1 MSTPDPRARAEAL
14 RRQINFH
21 NYRYHVLD
29 APVVS
34 DLEYDRLMRELKRI
48 EADHPELVTADSPT
62 LRVGGSPA
70 DRFVKVRHPAPILS
84 LGNAFSEAEVHAWLE
99 RVAKVDARVRS
110 ADFLVEPKLDGLTVV
125 LHYEGGLFTLG
136 ATRGDGELGEDI
148 TANLRTV
155 RSLPLRI
162 PVEGSAAEVPA
173 RLIVRGEALI
183 TRQDFEA
190 MNRQLAQEGERP
202 YVNPRNAAAGALR
215 QLDPGLTAQ
224 RPITLVAYALVDAD
238 GSAPTRQTDVLEY
251 LSAIGFRV
259 PSPVRHAQGLE
270 QAIAFGQ
277 AWAERREEL
286 PYEVDGMVIKVNDLS
301 LAAELGVVGKD
312 PRGAIAFK
320 FPAREVSTPLEDIGV
335 NVGRTGVIT
344 PYAILEPVEVG
355 GVTVRQATLHNF
367 DYIAE
372 KDIRIGDRVMIKR
385 AGDVIPYVI
394 GPILDARKGTEKPYR
409 PPRSCPSCGEPL
421 ERIAG
426 EVAVYCPNAAC
437 PAQLVRNLEHFV
449 SRSAMDIRG
458 LGIRLAEQFVE
469 SGLVAD
475 VADLYS
481 LRREALL
488 QLEGFADKKAD
499 NLIEAIALSRS
510 QPLSRLIFSLGVRGV
525 GEVVAADLAG
535 RFTDLDALAAASP
548 ESLERIEGIGPNIA
562 QAIVDW
568 FAQGRNRKLLAKLR
582 KAGVWPSGA
591 ASQGEGTPRPLAGQT
606 FVVTGTLPTLS
617 RQEAKALIQEH
628 GGQVSESVG
637 RNTSYLVVGS
647 APGSK
652 LARAE
657 ELGIPILDED
667 GLRRLLQAG

>member
-34 DLEYDRLMRELKRI
+34 DLEYDRLMRELKQI

-62 LRVGGSPA
+62 LRVGGIPA

-238 GSAPTRQTDVLEY
+238 GSVPTRQTDVLEY

-475 VADLYS
+475 VADLYT

-499 NLIEAIALSRS
+499 NLIEAIASSRS
-510 QPLSRLIFSLGVRGV
+510 QPLSRLIFALGVRGV

-591 ASQGEGTPRPLAGQT
+591 ASQGEGTPQPLAGQT

>member
-591 ASQGEGTPRPLAGQT
+591 ASQGEGTPQPLAGQT

-657 ELGIPILDED
+657 ELGILILDED